1 RGPPAGAQI
10 AYTAPP
16 PPHNAPGLRRIST
29 TLRIV
34 PAALAGAA
42 VLVGADFIAQRI
54 DLPVGVVTVC
64 VGGAYL
70 AWLLARQYAG
80 RRR

>member
-1 RGPPAGAQI
+1 M
-10 AYTAPP
+10 
-16 PPHNAPGLRRIST
+16 
-29 TLRIV
+29 